1 MIRKLLLGLVLLVG
15 GGIAAMVLFA
25 GGPSYKTDL
34 PPPASLDA
42 VVWPPAVGGQA
53 ADIQPLQA
61 SLSGTALTGAT
72 ARYGEGTSITVVNT
86 ADQAAL
92 DAHVATIVDRLKVY
106 GSRSS
111 GKLNGAWWVRASGTP
126 GRIYAWQNGTWF
138 YSIEAVSDEAFA
150 EIVAAF
156 PYISAD

>member
-1 MIRKLLLGLVLLVG
+1 M
-15 GGIAAMVLFA
+15 
-25 GGPSYKTDL
+25 
-34 PPPASLDA
+34 
-42 VVWPPAVGGQA
+42 
-53 ADIQPLQA
+53 QA

-92 DAHVATIVDRLKVY
+92 DAHVATIVDRLKAY

-156 PYISAD
+156 PYISDD